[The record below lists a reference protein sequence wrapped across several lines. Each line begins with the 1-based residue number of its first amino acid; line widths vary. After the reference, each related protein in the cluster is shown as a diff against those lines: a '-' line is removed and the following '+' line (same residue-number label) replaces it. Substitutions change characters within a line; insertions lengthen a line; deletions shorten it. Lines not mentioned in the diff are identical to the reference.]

1 MKREFVYVLTFEK
14 SWKQLNLSEK
24 DLRVL
29 ENIILDKPD
38 IGEVIQSTG
47 GLRKMRFAIDNR
59 GKSHSIRILYIDFSY
74 YEKTYFLFAYPK
86 NELDNITDKQKQIF
100 KTMVHTLL
108 EELRS

>member
-1 MKREFVYVLTFEK
+1 MKREFVYVPTFEK

-59 GKSHSIRILYIDFSY
+59 GKSHSIRILYIAF
-74 YEKTYFLFAYPK
+74 F
-86 NELDNITDKQKQIF
+86 IF
-100 KTMVHTLL
+100 YCFP
-108 EELRS
+108 